1 MRLLLAEDDP
11 DLAHSLRL
19 SLADAGYAVDLAR
32 DGEEA
37 AFLGETE
44 PYDLVVLDLGLPVL
58 DGVSVLRRW
67 RAAGVTA
74 PVLILT
80 ARDGWAEK
88 VAGFDAGG
96 DDYLTKPFNTPELL
110 ARLRALLRRAA
121 GRASASLASGDLV
134 LDPGAALVTLA
145 GQPVRLTSL
154 EYRLLHYLMMHA
166 GRVVSRTDLVEHL
179 YDQDFDRDSNTMEVI
194 IARLRKK
201 IGADRILTQRGLGY
215 RLADPAGDG

>member
-1 MRLLLAEDDP
+1 VRLLLAEDDP
-11 DLAHSLRL
+11 DLARSLRL
-19 SLADAGYAVDLAR
+19 SLAEAGYAVDLAR

-44 PYDLVVLDLGLPVL
+44 PYDLVVLDLGLPRL
-58 DGVSVLRRW
+58 DGVSVLKRW
-67 RAAGVTA
+67 RAAGMAA

-96 DDYLTKPFNTPELL
+96 DDYLTKPFNTAELL

-121 GRASASLASGDLV
+121 GRASASLACGDLV
-134 LDPGAALVTLA
+134 LDPGAAQVTLA
-145 GQPVRLTSL
+145 GTPVRLTSL

-194 IARLRKK
+194 VARLRKK
-201 IGADRILTQRGLGY
+201 LGAERILTLRGLGY
-215 RLADPAGDG
+215 RLADPAGTA

>member
-11 DLAHSLRL
+11 DLARSLRL
-19 SLADAGYAVDLAR
+19 SLAEAGYAVDLAR

-44 PYDLVVLDLGLPVL
+44 PYDLVVLDLGLPRL
-58 DGVSVLRRW
+58 DGVSVLKRW
-67 RAAGVTA
+67 RAAGMTA

-96 DDYLTKPFNTPELL
+96 DDYLTKPFNTAELL

-121 GRASASLASGDLV
+121 GRASASLACGDLV
-134 LDPGAALVTLA
+134 LDPGAAQVTLA
-145 GQPVRLTSL
+145 GTPVRLTSL
-154 EYRLLHYLMMHA
+154 EYRLLHYLMLHA

-194 IARLRKK
+194 VARLRKK
-201 IGADRILTQRGLGY
+201 LGAERILTLRGLGY
-215 RLADPAGDG
+215 RLADPAGTA

>member
-1 MRLLLAEDDP
+1 MRLRLAEDDP
-11 DLAHSLRL
+11 DQAHSLRL
-19 SLADAGYAVDLAR
+19 TLADAGYAVDLAR

-67 RAAGVTA
+67 RASGVTA

-215 RLADPAGDG
+215 RLADPAGAD